1 MAKVKLRRIMG
12 CPGLKSSYQKKGLFK
27 DCYFNNESSMVV
39 VLEKGCFTQWL

>member
-12 CPGLKSSYQKKGLFK
+12 CPGLKNSYQKKGLFK

-39 VLEKGCFTQWL
+39 VLEKGCFTQ